1 MLGGLVS
8 CWLAA
13 RPPAKPLPG
22 LQLLPMAAHW
32 AAVQRGGC
40 APARQ
45 FSSPSLRLSQDVE
58 EPEQLAL
65 PLPRPAAPPGTAGIN
80 YFSVVC
86 LLRG

>member
-1 MLGGLVS
+1 M
-8 CWLAA
+8 
-13 RPPAKPLPG
+13 
-22 LQLLPMAAHW
+22 
-32 AAVQRGGC
+32 
-40 APARQ
+40 
-45 FSSPSLRLSQDVE
+45 QDVE